1 MKEPIFREA
10 VIRLENTIRR
20 MQANDSS
27 GHDWWHTWRVRN
39 LATYIASKENADML
53 VVELAALLH
62 DVSDWKFNIDE
73 KTGFD
78 NVKGLL
84 VVNQLEKFT
93 RPVIACIRNISFKGA
108 GVADEKGTIE
118 AQCVQDADRLDAI
131 GAIGIARTFA
141 FGGHHNR
148 AIFDPET
155 KPVMHNSFEQYKSQN
170 SPTINHFHEK
180 LFLLRDRLHTPT
192 AKRIAVDRHQCMEE
206 FIERFMSEW
215 NGSDFLDKPPT
226 MPV

>member
-1 MKEPIFREA
+1 MKEPIFRDA
-10 VIRLENTIRR
+10 VGRLENSIRR

-39 LATYIASKENADML
+39 LATYIASKENADLL

-73 KTGFD
+73 KAGFD

-84 VVNQLEKFT
+84 VVNKLEKYT
-93 RPVIACIRNISFKGA
+93 RPVISCIRNISFKGA
-108 GVADEKGTIE
+108 GVPDKSGSIE

-148 AIFDPET
+148 TLFDPET
-155 KPVMHNSFEQYKSQN
+155 KPVMVTSFEQYKSQN
-170 SPTINHFHEK
+170 SPTINHFYEK
-180 LFLLRDRLHTPT
+180 LFLLRDRLNTNT
-192 AKRIAVDRHQCMEE
+192 AKRIAANRHQYLED
-206 FIERFMSEW
+206 FIKQFMDEW
-215 NGSDFLDKPPT
+215 NGSDFIRESDH
-226 MPV
+226 

>member
-1 MKEPIFREA
+1 MKEPVFREA

-20 MQANDSS
+20 LQANEAS

-39 LATYIASKENADML
+39 LATYIASKENADIL

-62 DVSDWKFNIDE
+62 DVSDWKFNPDE
-73 KTGFD
+73 KTGFEQ
-78 NVKGLL
+78 VKGLL
-84 VVNQLEKFT
+84 VVNQLEKYT

-108 GVADEKGTIE
+108 GVPDKQGSIE

-155 KPVMHNSFEQYKSQN
+155 KPVMHSSFEQYKSLN
-170 SPTINHFHEK
+170 SPTINHFYEK
-180 LFLLRDRLHTPT
+180 LLLLRDRMNT
-192 AKRIAVDRHQCMEE
+192 ATARRIAEERHRFLEE
-206 FIERFMSEW
+206 FIERFMNEW
-215 NGSDFLDKPPT
+215 NGSDFLSESGDING
-226 MPV
+226 